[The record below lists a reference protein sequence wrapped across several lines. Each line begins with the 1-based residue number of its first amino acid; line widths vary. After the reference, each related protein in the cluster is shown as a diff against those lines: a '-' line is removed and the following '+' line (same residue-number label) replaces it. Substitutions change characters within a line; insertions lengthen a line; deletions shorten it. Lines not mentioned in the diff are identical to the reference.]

1 MKNNFSV
8 AVALTLVA
16 LIAVAGWQFYSLV
29 WGEVLR
35 GRYTVGVPD
44 TGGQGGMDQRPTPA
58 VTRK

>member
-1 MKNNFSV
+1 VKNRFSV
-8 AVALTLVA
+8 AVAITLVA

-44 TGGQGGMDQRPTPA
+44 AGSQGGMNQRPTPA
-58 VTRK
+58 TRR